1 MRWLVVAAA
10 ALAGAT
16 ASAEGVTTATSCDTV
31 RGEKGCSFDIRI
43 TGAITEATPAAV
55 RHAVAERAEMMR
67 RESEQNDRRMIHIDS
82 GGGNVTAAIEVGRLL
97 RTLDAPIEVDP
108 EQLCASACVLI
119 FAGATHRL
127 AHDQIGIHRP
137 YFRIPSTDFTAADV
151 QRWFS
156 DLSTQIHAF
165 LREVNVSERLAD
177 DLMAVPPEQMRYL
190 SADELVAYGLE
201 IVDPVAKETT
211 DLRGARKLGLDRA
224 TYMQRKIESESF
236 CRVVDPSDACNVRLS
251 LARMN
256 AVLAGKH
263 VERAPPC
270 RNRAATCEATER
282 RWNRR
287 KLGPSDEVTADG
299 FLISDAE

>member
-1 MRWLVVAAA
+1 MACCGSSRA
-10 ALAGAT
+10 
-16 ASAEGVTTATSCDTV
+16 
-31 RGEKGCSFDIRI
+31 RGRDRERGGRHHRHVLRHGTRGKGCSFDIRI
-43 TGAITEATPAAV
+43 SGAITEATPAAV

-67 RESEQNDRRMIHIDS
+67 RESEQNDCWMIHIDS
-82 GGGNVTAAIEVGRLL
+82 GGGNVTAA
-97 RTLDAPIEVDP
+97 IEVDP

-127 AHDQIGIHRP
+127 AHGQIGIHRP
-137 YFRIPSTDFTAADV
+137 YFQIPSTDFTAADV

-165 LREVNVSERLAD
+165 PREVNVSERLAD

-224 TYMQRKIESESF
+224 TYMQRKIGSESF
-236 CRVVDPSDACNVRLS
+236 CRVVNPSDARNVRLW
-251 LARMN
+251 LACMN

-263 VERAPPC
+263 LERAPPC
-270 RNRAATCEATER
+270 RNRAATCEATGR